1 MNTNPYYA
9 IRNFNTSVT
18 FSTEVSD
25 LEVGREKRSRP
36 DDFVDPSDDINKLL
50 ALEEENDETLLERA
64 FEEFRR

>member
-1 MNTNPYYA
+1 MNTNPYYV
-9 IRNFNTSVT
+9 ITNFNISAT

-36 DDFVDPSDDINKLL
+36 ADFVDPSDDINKLL